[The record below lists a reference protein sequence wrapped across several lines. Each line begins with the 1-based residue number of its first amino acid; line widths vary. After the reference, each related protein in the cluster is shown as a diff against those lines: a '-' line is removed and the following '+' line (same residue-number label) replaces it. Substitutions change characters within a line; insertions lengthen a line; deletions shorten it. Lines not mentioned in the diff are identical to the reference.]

1 MIGRYTQS
9 DPIGLDGGWN
19 RFGYVGQNPLSFT
32 DPLGLAK
39 YGSSVAEEMPLGG
52 GGGGF
57 GGSTTS
63 GAASVGGAGVGLAL
77 ASIIDAIIE
86 FCTPD
91 GKWMC
96 EGPGQYDKVGT
107 QKEVERMGW
116 FTAYGNTEA
125 DATYNWKKL
134 VQASAPLGYNARHI
148 RPKSCKKIK

>member
-1 MIGRYTQS
+1 MI
-9 DPIGLDGGWN
+9 
-19 RFGYVGQNPLSFT
+19 SFT

-39 YGSSVAEEMPLGG
+39 IGQRPIEEKLLGG
-52 GGGGF
+52 GGGG
-57 GGSTTS
+57 GGSSIGGSS
-63 GAASVGGAGVGLAL
+63 GGSGSLGGAGARAAGAAAGLGA
-77 ASIIDAIIE
+77 AAAIDAI
-86 FCTPD
+86 CRPD

-107 QKEVERMGW
+107 QKELERMGW